1 MKPKNYVAKAKQSGA
16 GRHTDKRRKIMH
28 SAEMREAFE
37 EAHMQASIDDIV
49 MLMIEHGSSKIMNLV
64 YDKYIEV
71 SYALLEKQ
79 HEQEEF

>member
-1 MKPKNYVAKAKQSGA
+1 
-16 GRHTDKRRKIMH
+16 
-28 SAEMREAFE
+28 
-37 EAHMQASIDDIV
+37 MQASIDDIV